1 MFPSLLEIAT
11 VLAASDIL
19 VDSERLDLG
28 TAGDVTVTGIDCDS
42 RFSRPNHAFVCKGK
56 AFKEDYLRS
65 AIEKGAS
72 AYVCDETLAS
82 ALRKVGEERHIPMLV
97 VSDIRKAMGSLSPVA
112 WGHPDRNF
120 PVIGITG
127 TKGKS
132 TTAYMLRAI
141 LDGEGD
147 NRSTGILGSIDTYDG
162 IESFESVNTTP
173 EAPDLWRHLANVRD
187 AGLPYMTM
195 EVSSQ
200 GLKYERVTD
209 LRFAVACFLNIG
221 RDHISPIEHPDFGD
235 YFQSKL
241 RIFDQAEIAVV
252 NVDFDRADEV
262 LARARRCNRVVT
274 TSARGD
280 DGVEADVVASNVT
293 SERGTVSFDVTSMR
307 GTRRMRIS
315 MPGLFNV
322 DNALVAIAVAEILG
336 IDDKQIAYGLSHVH
350 VPGRMELLMTDDDRM
365 VGLVDYAHNKLSYQR
380 FFSSVAKEFPGWN
393 VIALLGA
400 PGDKAQERRWE
411 LPQEASRW
419 ADLLVYSE
427 EDPAHENPADI
438 CEEMVRNTP
447 DGQWCESIP
456 NRPEGIRHCVM
467 TARRMLDE
475 EGTRGVVV
483 CLLAKGDETRQH
495 EGDRFVPCETDGDIF
510 MREMEKTSRAHGR
523 VTC

>member
-1 MFPSLLEIAT
+1 MFPSLLDIAT
-11 VLAASDIL
+11 ILSADDIL
-19 VDSERLDLG
+19 VRTERLGLG
-28 TAGDVTVTGIDCDS
+28 TAGNVTVTGIDCDS
-42 RFSRPNHAFVCKGK
+42 RFSRPNHVFVCKGK
-56 AFKEDYLRS
+56 AFKVDYLRA
-65 AIEKGAS
+65 AITKGAV
-72 AYVCDETLAS
+72 AYICDEAS
-82 ALRKVGEERHIPMLV
+82 AGALDVVGAERRIPMLV
-97 VSDIRKAMGSLSPVA
+97 VDDLRRAMGDVSPVA
-112 WGHPDRNF
+112 WGHPDRDL
-120 PVIGITG
+120 PVVGITG

-147 NRSTGILGSIDTYDG
+147 DRHTGILGSIDTYDG
-162 IESFESVNTTP
+162 VEGFESVNTTP

-187 AGLPYMTM
+187 SDLSYMTM

-221 RDHISPIEHPDFGD
+221 RDHISPIEHPDFED

-241 RIFDQAEIAVV
+241 RIFDQSELAVV
-252 NVDFDRADEV
+252 NIDSDRAEEV
-262 LARARRCNRVVT
+262 LSRARRCEWVVT

-280 DGVEADVVASNVT
+280 EGVEADVVASNVT
-293 SERGTVSFDVTSMR
+293 SERGTVSFDVTSSR

-336 IDDKQIAYGLSHVH
+336 IDDARIAYGLSHVR
-350 VPGRMELLMTDDDRM
+350 VPGRMELLETDDDRI

-380 FFSSVAKEFPGWN
+380 FFSSVSKEFPGWR

-400 PGDKAQERRWE
+400 PGDKAQERRRE
-411 LPQEASRW
+411 LPQEASKW

-456 NRPEGIRHCVM
+456 NRPDGIRYCVM
-467 TARRMLDE
+467 AARQMLDE
-475 EGTRGVVV
+475 EDARGVVV

-510 MREMEKTSRAHGR
+510 MREIERTARMGK
-523 VTC
+523 